1 MQVANQFVDDPTRV
15 VNRLTVA
22 APTQVNLQVRIAEVA
37 RNVDRQLGIQWNDVS
52 VGINGGRIGFRG
64 GAARCRATTRRPTAP
79 PAAASTSTWCCR
91 RWQEE
96 GLVTIM
102 AEPNLT
108 ARSGEPATFLAG
120 GEYPYSTV
128 SDDGTNIQFKNFGI
142 GLNFTPTVVD
152 GNRISL
158 VGRHRGERART
169 SPRARPCRRSAP
181 AAPRRRS
188 TSPAARASPS
198 PG

>member
-1 MQVANQFVDDPTRV
+1 M
-15 VNRLTVA
+15 
-22 APTQVNLQVRIAEVA
+22 NLQVRIAEVA

-52 VGINGGRIGFRG
+52 VGINGGAHRLPRRRG
-64 GAARCRATTRRPTAP
+64 TVQGDYSGVATAR

-128 SDDGTNIQFKNFGI
+128 SDNGTNIQFKNFGI
-142 GLNFTPTVVD
+142 GLNFTPTVID

-158 VGRHRGERART
+158 TVGTEVSELDFAQQRRRAV
-169 SPRARPCRRSAP
+169 AAAP
-181 AAPRRRS
+181 AGPRPRS

>member
-1 MQVANQFVDDPTRV
+1 
-15 VNRLTVA
+15 
-22 APTQVNLQVRIAEVA
+22 
-37 RNVDRQLGIQWNDVS
+37 
-52 VGINGGRIGFRG
+52 
-64 GAARCRATTRRPTAP
+64 
-79 PAAASTSTWCCR
+79 
-91 RWQEE
+91 
-96 GLVTIM
+96 M

-142 GLNFTPTVVD
+142 GLNFTPTVID

-158 VGRHRGERART
+158 TVGTEVSELDFAQSDDGAVAAARGG
-169 SPRARPCRRSAP
+169 PRPRSI
-181 AAPRRRS
+181 
-188 TSPAARASPS
+188 SPAARASPS